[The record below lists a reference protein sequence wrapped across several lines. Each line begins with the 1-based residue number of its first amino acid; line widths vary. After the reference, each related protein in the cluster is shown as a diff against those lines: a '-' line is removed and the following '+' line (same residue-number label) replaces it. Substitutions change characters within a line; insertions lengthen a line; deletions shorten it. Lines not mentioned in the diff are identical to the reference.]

1 MPYLQGNRTKRHYTR
16 KRLGDLKQVRIMQ
29 RREKKIKP
37 NMKIY
42 GTAKGGT
49 LSKKDFGVAFGGGA
63 VTPTVLYPDSCES
76 DADGTVNEA
85 VINTSDQK
93 FGDGCISFDG
103 TDDYIACNGLAVT
116 GTCGMNDKG
125 TISVWC
131 NFDTLDVGGEG
142 GGKICAFGDA
152 DGNTFIELAFLASG
166 ALAAQG
172 RQSGTKQ
179 WACYTSGG
187 LLTTTGW
194 YLCTITHDGT
204 APKLYV
210 NAVEDTTFGVDTDKS
225 FWVGSATGLDE
236 FRLGMQYHSGN
247 MDGRMDGLLDDIGI
261 YDDDIGSSLI
271 SDLYDGGTGA
281 KVSTISTDGCVA
293 YYNCDEFVG
302 GDLVNNATP
311 TS

>member
-1 MPYLQGNRTKRHYTR
+1 
-16 KRLGDLKQVRIMQ
+16 
-29 RREKKIKP
+29 
-37 NMKIY
+37 MKIH
-42 GTAKGGT
+42 GTAEGLA
-49 LSKKDFGVAFGGGA
+49 LSKKDFGVASSGS
-63 VTPTVLYPDSCES
+63 VTPSVTYPDSCES
-76 DADGTVNEA
+76 DADGTVSETT
-85 VINTSDQK
+85 INTSDQK
-93 FGDGCISFDG
+93 FGTGCLSFDG

-152 DGNTFIELAFLASG
+152 DGNTFIELTFSAAG
-166 ALAAQG
+166 ALYAQG

-179 WACYTSGG
+179 WVCFTSNG
-187 LLTTTGW
+187 LLTTSGW
-194 YLCTITHDGT
+194 YLCTITQDGS

-210 NAVEDTTFGVDTDKS
+210 NAVEDTEFHPSYNNHS

-236 FRLGMQYHSGN
+236 FRLGMQYHSGAI
-247 MDGRMDGLLDDIGI
+247 DGKFDGLMDDIGI
-261 YDDDIGSSLI
+261 YDKDIGASLI